1 MPCVL
6 HERASD
12 LWVLVFLSAGLQ
24 PWLMRRLG
32 PGSLPQ
38 ISSVVM
44 RAGRPACH
52 ARSSTMPLL
61 LSQRCLTS
69 VVKGQ
74 PGNVFYSDHSASL
87 VSGKDFPSLAHVCGR
102 AHTHTHTHTHTHIT
116 LSSSASPFSAQPL
129 SSHATEAHRP
139 PPPANKNMKNGD
151 SEMELPA
158 MAQGKFG

>member
-69 VVKGQ
+69 AVKGQ
-74 PGNVFYSDHSASL
+74 PGNVFILTTQPAWL
-87 VSGKDFPSLAHVCGR
+87 VGR
-102 AHTHTHTHTHTHIT
+102 TSHRLHMCAGAHTHTHTHTHIT

-158 MAQGKFG
+158 KAQGKFG